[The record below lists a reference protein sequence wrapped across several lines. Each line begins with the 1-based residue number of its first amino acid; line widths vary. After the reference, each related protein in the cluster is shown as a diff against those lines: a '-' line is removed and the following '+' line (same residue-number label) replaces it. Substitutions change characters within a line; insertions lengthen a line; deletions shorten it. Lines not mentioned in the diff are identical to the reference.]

1 MTAVPVK
8 RRAEARRLTLLCAM
22 GACMFSAMAV
32 ADGVVDGS
40 AATVVEY
47 LGYIAW
53 LIPVL
58 LCAAAPTQDAAA
70 QMTEK
75 QDK

>member
-1 MTAVPVK
+1 M
-8 RRAEARRLTLLCAM
+8 LLCAM

-40 AATVVEY
+40 TATVVEY

-58 LCAAAPTQDAAA
+58 LCAATPTQDAAA
-70 QMTEK
+70 QITEK